1 VEIDRAS
8 LQQSL
13 VVLRQGLHQLRAIA
27 LNAPLD
33 LPALQQASRNVQHSF
48 QQELELAETL
58 ETEALPAPLTAI
70 HTEMNR
76 LMRLLKVDVM
86 GVQTARQVET
96 TQQRLGQLGDRITRL
111 LEFCDGAISLF

>member
-1 VEIDRAS
+1 METDRAS
-8 LQQSL
+8 LQQSF

-27 LNAPLD
+27 QQSPLD
-33 LPALQQASRNVQHSF
+33 LPALQQALQNVQHAF
-48 QQELELAETL
+48 QQGLEQAETL
-58 ETEALPAPLTAI
+58 EPEAQLAPLTAI
-70 HTEMNR
+70 YTEMNR

-86 GVQTARQVET
+86 GVQTARQADT